1 MNNNIPPDK
10 VKYDNVL
17 PFPASSVA
25 EGSPFEEIG
34 VLKARI
40 AQLEH
45 TNAGLI
51 NTVETL
57 SAIIAGKESRPEIKA
72 LVEAPKPPESR
83 PLPEEDKMISRLAL
97 CNELVRLLIELGRE
111 MPFVG
116 TPKLASG
123 DKAGK
128 PRVHF
133 MEDNSFLY
141 FDKDGRIHEGRS
153 VKKSPVARHVL
164 KQLYAMRDFLPSP
177 VIQEALLKSQF
188 NAAILD

>member
-1 MNNNIPPDK
+1 MNDKPPEDK
-10 VKYDNVL
+10 VKYSDIL
-17 PFPASSVA
+17 PFPGSSVR
-25 EGSPFEEIG
+25 EGPSSSFEER
-34 VLKARI
+34 LAR
-40 AQLEH
+40 LE
-45 TNAGLI
+45 
-51 NTVETL
+51 NTVALLVKAALLAPTPAPVPVP
-57 SAIIAGKESRPEIKA
+57 SAPVPS
-72 LVEAPKPPESR
+72 VPESR
-83 PLPEEDKMISRLAL
+83 PLPEEDKTISRLAL

-141 FDKDGRIHEGRS
+141 LDSSGRIHEGKS

-177 VIQEALLKSQF
+177 IIQAALLKSQF
-188 NAAILD
+188 NAALLD